1 MNRLKNRFGSCL
13 WNSLQLVKFGAVIF
27 FSTGNKSL
35 CYFDNSQYFHYPPKS
50 AIPFRG
56 RQLACQV
63 KIPPDPFRSRWSPLI
78 ERNLRGHSLLITLAD
93 PPARTLS
100 IVANPIVQTWGETLA
115 QGKELVFL
123 QRSRSKT
130 FYHEFQFDWHFVTRR
145 NGPVRP
151 WKSVFR
157 VAFIGAA
164 VAVNR
169 KISEIVSP
177 VGDQVSTERGPLQL
191 GKVQSDFAGAFLGD
205 VGTPCYKI
213 NSFKHVCT

>member
-1 MNRLKNRFGSCL
+1 MDCFIGEAISGLLKPPFVGVRNLTDWFSMNRLKNRFGSCL

-35 CYFDNSQYFHYPPKS
+35 CYFDNSQCFHYPPKS

-100 IVANPIVQTWGETLA
+100 IVANPIVQTWGEALA

-130 FYHEFQFDWHFVTRR
+130 FYHEFQFDWHLSPDAMDPFDHGRVCSEWPSLEQRWRSTA
-145 NGPVRP
+145 
-151 WKSVFR
+151 KS
-157 VAFIGAA
+157 
-164 VAVNR
+164 R
-169 KISEIVSP
+169 KLCHP
-177 VGDQVSTERGPLQL
+177 LATKCQPRG
-191 GKVQSDFAGAFLGD
+191 GHFS
-205 VGTPCYKI
+205 
-213 NSFKHVCT
+213 